1 MSQFSNIVFKFDNF
15 AMFNF
20 KEISLLLLLF
30 RIFIHFPVKLQH
42 PIFLQCFNLQ
52 DTFNILSY
60 DVLKELD
67 CHVPALIYKGKDL
80 YENNQ
85 EGSSYEIH
93 ESKEQFE
100 ALTQEMATFRTN
112 YENTL
117 KRMALAS
124 HSVALVY
131 DEAMMKHSDKGKWPA
146 VPFIAKKNFA
156 RNFFPRN

>member
-1 MSQFSNIVFKFDNF
+1 M
-15 AMFNF
+15 
-20 KEISLLLLLF
+20 
-30 RIFIHFPVKLQH
+30 
-42 PIFLQCFNLQ
+42 Q

-131 DEAMMKHSDKGKWPA
+131 DEAMMKHSDKGKCCTNMLEKLS
-146 VPFIAKKNFA
+146 IGI
-156 RNFFPRN
+156 

>member
-1 MSQFSNIVFKFDNF
+1 M
-15 AMFNF
+15 
-20 KEISLLLLLF
+20 
-30 RIFIHFPVKLQH
+30 
-42 PIFLQCFNLQ
+42 Q

-112 YENTL
+112 YEITL
-117 KRMALAS
+117 KRMSLAT

-131 DEAMMKHSDKGKWPA
+131 DKAMMKHSDKGKWPA
-146 VPFIAKKNFA
+146 PFIAKKNFA
-156 RNFFPRN
+156 RKFFLAIRMGEMQKKMS

>member
-1 MSQFSNIVFKFDNF
+1 MSQFFREILNYDNF
-15 AMFNF
+15 F
-20 KEISLLLLLF
+20 S
-30 RIFIHFPVKLQH
+30 VKLQH

-131 DEAMMKHSDKGKWPA
+131 DEAMMKHSDKGKCCA
-146 VPFIAKKNFA
+146 NMLQKLSIKG
-156 RNFFPRN
+156 RQFFQAI